1 MNKHTAQCQFCGR
14 SFSSKQGVR
23 AHLKS
28 CPAYQTAKRTG
39 TNKESANLHKDS
51 YRVPKSSLPKAERGE
66 NASAKFSLEI
76 QDKQRRADEERQR
89 RRKER
94 DDYWQ
99 HEAEKA
105 ERRRCQQMEE
115 DAIREQK
122 EAEDKR
128 VRKKRE
134 AIQEVKRKVVDWYF
148 SSYSVPA
155 AAKAQ
160 VKMEVERVLAT
171 LPIAELPLS
180 ELIQIGE
187 GIRDKIYAPYENA
200 ITAQNKTSQISQEV
214 LKMSRERLI
223 SGIYFCPNCN
233 EEFDLHRENEA
244 GLICEE
250 CGGRL
255 EETPEDEEEEY

>member
-1 MNKHTAQCQFCGR
+1 VQP
-14 SFSSKQGVR
+14 SIEE
-23 AHLKS
+23 KS
-28 CPAYQTAKRTG
+28 
-39 TNKESANLHKDS
+39 
-51 YRVPKSSLPKAERGE
+51 
-66 NASAKFSLEI
+66 
-76 QDKQRRADEERQR
+76 RRKDEEARI

-99 HEAEKA
+99 QEAEKA
-105 ERRRCQQMEE
+105 ERRRCQE
-115 DAIREQK
+115 RK
-122 EAEDKR
+122 EAELRRQKDEEDKR
-128 VRKKRE
+128 VRQKRE
-134 AIQEVKRKVVDWYF
+134 TIQEVKKKVVDWYF
-148 SSYSVPA
+148 SSQNIPGE
-155 AAKAQ
+155 AKAQ
-160 VKMEVERVLAT
+160 VKMEVERVLTT

-200 ITAQNKTSQISQEV
+200 ITAQNKTSQTSQEV

-223 SGIYFCPNCN
+223 SGIYFCPNCD

-255 EETPEDEEEEY
+255 EEAPEDEEEEY